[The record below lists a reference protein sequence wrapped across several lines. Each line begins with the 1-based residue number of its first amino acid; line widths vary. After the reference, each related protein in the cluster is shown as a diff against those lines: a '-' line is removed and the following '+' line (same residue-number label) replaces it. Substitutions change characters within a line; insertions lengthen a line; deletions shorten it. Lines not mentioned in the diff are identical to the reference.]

1 MSGRKSKKDPRP
13 KASGRVRLLILIF
26 GVGFLSL
33 GFRLFTL
40 QVLQHGELERRAIR
54 QHQRSTVLEGERGTI
69 YDRRGRILAT
79 NLEVPSIYAVPTS
92 VQGSDQVGLELARV
106 LKSDLRSVQ
115 RRLREDRN
123 FVWVARKVTPDR
135 AKAIADLGIEGIG
148 FVMESQRFYPNRHLM
163 GHLLGFAGMDN
174 QGLEGVEL
182 AYDSYLRGEKGWLW
196 VERDALGETIF
207 SSGLNYVSPSRG
219 KDITLTI
226 DQVIQ
231 YITEQELDRV
241 VQQFSAV
248 SGSIIV
254 MNPKTG
260 EILAMAV
267 RPEFN
272 PNIHSGHDPSEWRN
286 RAITD
291 LYEPGST
298 FKIVTAA
305 AVLEEKLVT
314 PTERIDC
321 EEGSFQIDGQVFHD
335 PVKEGVLTF
344 SEVIQRSS
352 NIGTIKVGAR
362 LGGQQLYQ
370 YAKAF
375 GFGEKAGIDLLG
387 ETGGTLRPPQNWS
400 KRSHASIS
408 IGQEVAVTPIQLIT
422 AASAIANEGRLMRPY
437 LVSKITEHDG
447 RVIRTIAPEVR
458 RQVVKPETA
467 RQLTQILEGVTR
479 KGGTGEKAALA
490 AYAVAGKTGTA
501 QKADSKT
508 RMYSTDRF
516 VSSFVGFVP
525 AEDPD
530 IAILVVV
537 DEPKGVSWGG
547 SVAAPVFK
555 NIAEQTL
562 LYLGRVA
569 PTQERRLVVS
579 RADASGSGPLR
590 EQSGLLSGNS
600 GPLREIAGPFGK

>member
-1 MSGRKSKKDPRP
+1 VNRRKKDSKDQRAA
-13 KASGRVRLLILIF
+13 KAPGRVRLLILLF
-26 GVGFLSL
+26 GAAFLFL

-40 QVLQHGELERRAIR
+40 QILQHAELERRAAR

-69 YDRRGRILAT
+69 YDRRGRVLAT
-79 NLEVPSIYAVPTS
+79 NLEVPSIYAVPAS
-92 VQGSDQVGLELARV
+92 VHGPDQVGLELARV
-106 LKSDLRSVQ
+106 LKSDLASIK

-123 FVWVARKVTPDR
+123 FVWVARKVNPER
-135 AKAIADLGIEGIG
+135 AKTIADLRIDGIG

-196 VERDALGETIF
+196 LERDALGETIF
-207 SSGLNYVSPSRG
+207 PSGLNYVSPSRG
-219 KDITLTI
+219 KDVMLTI

-231 YITEQELDRV
+231 HITEQELDRA
-241 VQQFSAV
+241 VQQASAA
-248 SGSIIV
+248 SGSVIV

-272 PNIHSGHDPSEWRN
+272 PNIHAGHDPSEWRN

-305 AVLEEKLVT
+305 AALEEKLVT

-321 EEGSFQIDGQVFHD
+321 EEGTFQMGGQVFHD
-335 PVKEGVLTF
+335 HFKEGVLTF
-344 SEVIQRSS
+344 SEVIHRSS
-352 NIGTIKVGAR
+352 NIGTIKVGTR
-362 LGGQQLYQ
+362 LEPRQLYQ
-370 YAKAF
+370 YSKAF
-375 GFGEKAGIDLLG
+375 GFGEKTGVDLMG
-387 ETGGTLRPPQNWS
+387 EMAGTLRAPQNWS
-400 KRSHASIS
+400 KRSQASIS
-408 IGQEVAVTPIQLIT
+408 IGQEVSVTPIQIIT
-422 AASAIANEGRLMRPY
+422 AASAVANGGRLMRPY
-437 LVSKITEHDG
+437 LVSKIAEHDG
-447 RVIRTIAPEVR
+447 RVIRTVAPQVR
-458 RQVVKPETA
+458 RQVMKAETA
-467 RQLTQILEGVTR
+467 KQLTQILEGVTR

-490 AYAVAGKTGTA
+490 SYAVAGKTGTA

-508 RMYSTDRF
+508 KAYSADRF

-537 DEPKGVSWGG
+537 DEPKGIAWGG

-562 LYLGRVA
+562 LYLGRFA
-569 PTQERRLVVS
+569 PTQERRLLIS
-579 RADASGSGPLR
+579 K
-590 EQSGLLSGNS
+590 
-600 GPLREIAGPFGK
+600 AGH

>member
-1 MSGRKSKKDPRP
+1 MTRERGNRKDHCSGF
-13 KASGRVRLLILIF
+13 SGRVKLLIAVF
-26 GVGFLSL
+26 GAAFLLL

-40 QVLQHGELERRAIR
+40 QVLQHGELEKRAIR
-54 QHQRSTVLEGERGTI
+54 QHQRSIFLEGERGTI
-69 YDRRGRILAT
+69 YDRRGRVLAT

-92 VQGSDQVGLELARV
+92 IQGSDQVGLELARV
-106 LKSDLRSVQ
+106 LKSDLTSVK

-123 FVWVARKVTPDR
+123 FVWIARKVTPER
-135 AKAIADLGIEGIG
+135 AKAVSDLKIDGIG

-182 AYDSYLRGEKGWLW
+182 AYDSYLRGEKGLLW
-196 VERDALGETIF
+196 MERDALGETIF
-207 SSGLNYVSPSRG
+207 PSGLGHVAPSRG
-219 KDITLTI
+219 RDIVLTI
-226 DQVIQ
+226 DEVIQ

-241 VQQFSAV
+241 VQQVSAV

-272 PNIHSGHDPSEWRN
+272 PNILSRHDPSEWRN

-305 AVLEEKLVT
+305 TALEEKLVT
-314 PTERIDC
+314 PAERINC
-321 EEGSFQIDGQVFHD
+321 EEGSFQIGGEVFHD

-352 NIGTIKVGAR
+352 NIGTIKIGTR
-362 LGGQQLYQ
+362 LGAERLYQ
-370 YAKAF
+370 YAKTF
-375 GFGEKAGIDLLG
+375 GFGEKTGIDLLG
-387 ETGGTLRPPQNWS
+387 ETAGTLRSPHNWS
-400 KRSHASIS
+400 KRSLASIA

-422 AASAIANEGRLMRPY
+422 AASAVANGGQLMRPY

-447 RVIRTIAPEVR
+447 PVIQTIVPELRRRVIS
-458 RQVVKPETA
+458 QETA

-479 KGGTGEKAALA
+479 KGGTGEKAALET
-490 AYAVAGKTGTA
+490 YSVAGKTGTA

-508 RMYSTDRF
+508 KAYSSDRF

-525 AEDPD
+525 AEDPE

-555 NIAEQTL
+555 NVAEQTL
-562 LYLGRVA
+562 LYLGRVS
-569 PTQERRLVVS
+569 PIQERKLVVS
-579 RADASGSGPLR
+579 KTDPSESMPGSSGKYIPGPSGGLPGP
-590 EQSGLLSGNS
+590 SGGLQ
-600 GPLREIAGPFGK
+600 

>member
-1 MSGRKSKKDPRP
+1 MTRERRSRKDRRP
-13 KASGRVRLLILIF
+13 GASGRVRLLILIF
-26 GVGFLSL
+26 GVGFLFL

-40 QVLQHGELERRAIR
+40 QVLEHGELERRAIR
-54 QHQRSTVLEGERGTI
+54 QHQRAIVLEGERGTI

-79 NLEVPSIYAVPTS
+79 NLEVPSIYAVPAS

-106 LKSDLRSVQ
+106 LESDLTSVR

-123 FVWVARKVTPDR
+123 FVWVARKVTPER
-135 AKAIADLGIEGIG
+135 AKAISDLGIEGIG

-207 SSGLNYVSPSRG
+207 PSRLNYVSPSRG

-226 DQVIQ
+226 DGVIQ
-231 YITEQELDRV
+231 YIAERELDRV
-241 VQQFSAV
+241 VQQVSAA

-254 MNPKTG
+254 INPKTG

-272 PNIHSGHDPSEWRN
+272 PNIHSGHNPSEWRN

-291 LYEPGST
+291 SYEPGST

-305 AVLEEKLVT
+305 AALEEKLVT

-321 EEGSFQIDGQVFHD
+321 EEGSFQASGEVFHD

-352 NIGTIKVGAR
+352 NIGTIKVGMKVGAER
-362 LGGQQLYQ
+362 LYR
-370 YAKAF
+370 YSKAF

-387 ETGGTLRPPQNWS
+387 ETAGTLRPPNGWS
-400 KRSHASIS
+400 KRSLASIA
-408 IGQEVAVTPIQLIT
+408 IGQEIAVTPIQLIT
-422 AASAIANEGRLMRPY
+422 AVSAIANGGRLMRPY

-447 RVIRTIAPEVR
+447 RVAQTIAPEIR
-458 RQVVKPETA
+458 RRVMSSETA
-467 RQLTQILEGVTR
+467 QQLTQILEGATH

-490 AYAVAGKTGTA
+490 AYTVAGKTGTA

-508 RMYSTDRF
+508 KAYSPDRF
-516 VSSFVGFVP
+516 VSSFIGFVP
-525 AEDPD
+525 AEDPE

-555 NIAEQTL
+555 NVAEQTL
-562 LYLGRVA
+562 VYLGRVS

-579 RADASGSGPLR
+579 K
-590 EQSGLLSGNS
+590 
-600 GPLREIAGPFGK
+600 AGPFGRYDGPSGK

>member
-1 MSGRKSKKDPRP
+1 S
-13 KASGRVRLLILIF
+13 IF
-26 GVGFLSL
+26 
-33 GFRLFTL
+33 
-40 QVLQHGELERRAIR
+40 
-54 QHQRSTVLEGERGTI
+54 LEGERGTI
-69 YDRRGRILAT
+69 YDRRGRVLAT

-92 VQGSDQVGLELARV
+92 IQGSDQVGLELARV
-106 LKSDLRSVQ
+106 LKSDLTSVK

-123 FVWVARKVTPDR
+123 FVWIARKVTPER
-135 AKAIADLGIEGIG
+135 AKAVSDLKIDGIG

-182 AYDSYLRGEKGWLW
+182 AYDSYLRGEKGLLW
-196 VERDALGETIF
+196 MERDALGETIF
-207 SSGLNYVSPSRG
+207 PSGLGHVAPSRG
-219 KDITLTI
+219 RDIVLTI
-226 DQVIQ
+226 DEVIQ

-241 VQQFSAV
+241 VQQVSAV

-272 PNIHSGHDPSEWRN
+272 PNILSRHDPSEWRN

-305 AVLEEKLVT
+305 TALEEKLVT
-314 PTERIDC
+314 PAERINC
-321 EEGSFQIDGQVFHD
+321 EEGSFQIGGEVFHD

-352 NIGTIKVGAR
+352 NIGTIKIGTR
-362 LGGQQLYQ
+362 LGAERLYQ
-370 YAKAF
+370 YAKTF
-375 GFGEKAGIDLLG
+375 GFGEKTGIDLLG
-387 ETGGTLRPPQNWS
+387 ETAGTLRSPHNWS
-400 KRSHASIS
+400 KRSLASIA

-422 AASAIANEGRLMRPY
+422 AASAVANGGQLMRPY

-447 RVIRTIAPEVR
+447 PVIQTIVPELRRRVIS
-458 RQVVKPETA
+458 QETA

-479 KGGTGEKAALA
+479 KGGTGEKAALET
-490 AYAVAGKTGTA
+490 YSVAGKTGTA

-508 RMYSTDRF
+508 KAYSSDRF

-525 AEDPD
+525 AEDPE

-555 NIAEQTL
+555 NVAEQTL
-562 LYLGRVA
+562 LYLGRVS
-569 PTQERRLVVS
+569 PIQERKLVVS
-579 RADASGSGPLR
+579 KTDPSESMPGSSGKYIPGPSGGLPGP
-590 EQSGLLSGNS
+590 SGGLQ
-600 GPLREIAGPFGK
+600 